1 MKPTPLH
8 PPLHPA
14 SHGSL
19 GGYVVGLLLSVM
31 LTFASFGAVMS
42 GMVPPVL
49 ALTAIVAL
57 CVFQLT
63 VQLVFFLHLG
73 FSRHQRSHS
82 GIMVCTVFLIAIV
95 VAGSLWVAHNANT
108 NMMPTQM
115 SVDGA
120 ISKD

>member
-42 GMVPPVL
+42 GIRVPVTVVSHGGGG
-49 ALTAIVAL
+49 AQGEGGCAGVA
-57 CVFQLT
+57 F
-63 VQLVFFLHLG
+63 
-73 FSRHQRSHS
+73 
-82 GIMVCTVFLIAIV
+82 I
-95 VAGSLWVAHNANT
+95 LWGRGHGRLLPPPPQQGESASA
-108 NMMPTQM
+108 
-115 SVDGA
+115 S
-120 ISKD
+120 S